1 LEGYK
6 KMRIISGALKGKSIN
21 FLKNS
26 NTRPLKDSV
35 RESIFNI
42 LKHSNLIKTNVEN
55 SNILDLYS
63 GIGSFGIE
71 SLSRNAKKVTFVEKD
86 TNAYNILKDN
96 LINLSL
102 INRSKIFIEKV
113 EHALI
118 SKLKEKFNIFFF
130 DPPFNDIDYIENLK
144 LIKKNKIFE
153 KNHVVVIHRE
163 KKSRDNLENYLEIIE
178 VRHYGRS
185 KIIFGSFN

>member
-1 LEGYK
+1 MEGYK

-130 DPPFNDIDYIENLK
+130 RPS
-144 LIKKNKIFE
+144 
-153 KNHVVVIHRE
+153 V
-163 KKSRDNLENYLEIIE
+163 
-178 VRHYGRS
+178 
-185 KIIFGSFN
+185 